1 MEYLKSEGRQKF
13 MRRKEVEVVI
23 EVSRLQ
29 MVPGLV
35 EPGKQLG
42 FILSDGETV
51 EDFKQGHHV
60 V

>member
-42 FILSDGETV
+42 FILSDGETL
-51 EDFKQGHHV
+51 EDFKQGHRV